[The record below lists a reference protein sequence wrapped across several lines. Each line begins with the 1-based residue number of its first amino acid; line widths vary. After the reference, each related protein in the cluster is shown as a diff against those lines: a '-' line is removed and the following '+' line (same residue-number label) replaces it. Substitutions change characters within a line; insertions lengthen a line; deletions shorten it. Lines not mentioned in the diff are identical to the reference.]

1 MKRKP
6 RLYFCFR
13 SPFSW
18 MALRRLEELLPEAP
32 ELIDYYPYWEPDEP
46 MMAALNARGAE
57 FHYAQMSK
65 AKHLYILAD
74 TKRLAK
80 RFGYSMAWPVDI
92 DPWWE
97 LPHLAWIKA
106 SHHGLEREF
115 YRVVTEARWERA
127 ENICDPAVIHRLAAS
142 IGLDGDELVAAAE
155 DPAIRAEG
163 LDKLVAH
170 YEDDVFGV
178 PYFKLGRHRFWGV
191 DRLEDF
197 VAALNAARQEI
208 RGVTP

>member
-32 ELIDYYPYWEPDEP
+32 ELIDYYPYWEPDVK
-46 MMAALNARGAE
+46 MLAALHERGGE

-74 TKRLAK
+74 TKRLSR
-80 RFGYSMAWPVDI
+80 RFGYPMKWPVDI

-97 LPHLAWIKA
+97 LPHLAWLRA
-106 SHHGLEREF
+106 SHQGMGREF
-115 YRVVTEARWERA
+115 YRVATEARWERG
-127 ENICDPAVIHRLAAS
+127 ENICEPDVIRKLAAS
-142 IGLDGDELVAAAE
+142 IGMDGDELVAAAD
-155 DPAIRAEG
+155 DPQIRTEG

-197 VAALNAARQEI
+197 VAALNAARQEAA
-208 RGVTP
+208 